1 MSSLILLVI
10 HISGSATILTT
21 VYSPWYD
28 ASVVPVCVWAKQ
40 RLNSF
45 CVVKQIPGIQTLP
58 ETLFS
63 QTMPLGHFSLT
74 THLYTFYPFTWIP
87 HTPTHGPPTTKES
100 EPKHL
105 WLLACNRISHSS
117 NLIFWVGLYFPWNPR
132 QLASSGLAGHVPAKA
147 PCLSSSCHVISRK
160 ACASARLMG

>member
-1 MSSLILLVI
+1 MSSSILLVI
-10 HISGSATILTT
+10 HISASAAILTT

-45 CVVKQIPGIQTLP
+45 CVVKQIPGIQTLQ

-63 QTMPLGHFSLT
+63 QTMSLGHFSLT

-105 WLLACNRISHSS
+105 WLLACNRISLSRLVLS
-117 NLIFWVGLYFPWNPR
+117 TKPKT
-132 QLASSGLAGHVPAKA
+132 AGKQWPGTYPAKA

-160 ACASARLMG
+160 ACASVRLMG

>member
-1 MSSLILLVI
+1 MSSSILLVI
-10 HISGSATILTT
+10 HISASAAILTT

-45 CVVKQIPGIQTLP
+45 CVVKQIPGIQTLQ

-63 QTMPLGHFSLT
+63 QTMSLGHFSLT

-87 HTPTHGPPTTKES
+87 HTPTRGPPTTKES

-105 WLLACNRISHSS
+105 WLLTCNRISHSS

-132 QLASSGLAGHVPAKA
+132 QLASSGLAGHVPGRPKHHVCPAHVTWSRAKRA
-147 PCLSSSCHVISRK
+147 Q
-160 ACASARLMG
+160 ARG